1 MTDVR
6 VDLPGG
12 TAMVSWPAM
21 RASTYGSQDRRRR
34 CLPDRSTFNGMYG
47 SSTMTTSQARGIKQD
62 GLNDASVAEYLQTYP
77 DFFERNSPLLAK
89 LRLPHLRDVG
99 ATVSLV
105 ERQVEVLRERN
116 QSLERKLK
124 ELVDVARANDAL
136 ADRIH
141 RLSQRLIRAHTLL
154 ETINAVE
161 TSLREDFDAMHSVLV
176 LFLEQARIPGGGG
189 GPVPAIRP
197 IRPTPTSRRSN
208 RCCNPA
214 SRAADRFAMRSATIS
229 SARTR
234 SRSARWRSRPWVR
247 RASWAFWRS
256 APAMPSASIRP

>member
-1 MTDVR
+1 
-6 VDLPGG
+6 
-12 TAMVSWPAM
+12 
-21 RASTYGSQDRRRR
+21 
-34 CLPDRSTFNGMYG
+34 
-47 SSTMTTSQARGIKQD
+47 MTTSQARGVKQD
-62 GLNDASVAEYLQTYP
+62 GLTDASVADYLQTYP

-124 ELVDVARANDAL
+124 ELVDVARATDAL

-161 TSLREDFDAMHSVLV
+161 ASLREDFDAMHSVLV
-176 LFLEQARIPGGGG
+176 LFLEQAPSLEAAAGRFL
-189 GPVPAIRP
+189 
-197 IRPTPTSRRSN
+197 RSG
-208 RCCNPA
+208 NPA
-214 SRAADRFAMRSATIS
+214 GADIKTFQ
-229 SARTR
+229 
-234 SRSARWRSRPWVR
+234 SRS
-247 RASWAFWRS
+247 
-256 APAMPSASIRP
+256 